1 MMNVDFMIIS
11 KDFKESWSKY
21 SEIMTKI
28 KQLGL
33 IHSIEH
39 GGDEFGIDEDYMVFS
54 DSKELYNH
62 SSNLIQ
68 AAIFE
73 LEEEPVEEED
83 KMETEGE
90 PILSHFE
97 KDQKGNFI
105 LHFKNGDQ
113 HRCLIPP
120 WNQEWESLK

>member
-1 MMNVDFMIIS
+1 
-11 KDFKESWSKY
+11 
-21 SEIMTKI
+21 
-28 KQLGL
+28 
-33 IHSIEH
+33 
-39 GGDEFGIDEDYMVFS
+39 
-54 DSKELYNH
+54 
-62 SSNLIQ
+62 
-68 AAIFE
+68 
-73 LEEEPVEEED
+73 
-83 KMETEGE
+83 METEGE